1 MRRRNTLGNE
11 SGMEPPE
18 DLSWFGDQNPDRTGP
33 SQCWPG
39 VGVVCQSCHRRPE
52 FLPHWLF
59 LFFHWLTP
67 LTWAVWLPFWLLS
80 DLQNTGAA
88 QDDGRLSWPIG
99 GRMAEWTSIPFLLPF
114 PCVEANSKLDC
125 QGLLCSE
132 PEEAVYQEVRQDGSC
147 SLLFRRSA
155 FSWTGALLSFSL
167 IQVLHSNLPLI
178 TWSKSITAGRQ
189 RGLINIFTY
198 SSSYGGSVQRFH
210 WPLLWGRLPR
220 TLVSQIL
227 NIGS

>member
-1 MRRRNTLGNE
+1 MWCFRQKIITEDFWGGETYLEMRVEWSLLRK
-11 SGMEPPE
+11 

-88 QDDGRLSWPIG
+88 QDDGRLSWPIV
-99 GRMAEWTSIPFLLPF
+99 GRMAGWTSIPILLPL
-114 PCVEANSKLDC
+114 PWVEANSKPDC
-125 QGLLCSE
+125 QGLLCSK
-132 PEEAVYQEVRQDGSC
+132 PEEAVYQEVSQDGSC
-147 SLLFRRSA
+147 SLCFFVGQLFPEQGLCCL
-155 FSWTGALLSFSL
+155 F
-167 IQVLHSNLPLI
+167 P
-178 TWSKSITAGRQ
+178 WSRFFIV
-189 RGLINIFTY
+189 IF
-198 SSSYGGSVQRFH
+198 
-210 WPLLWGRLPR
+210 L
-220 TLVSQIL
+220 
-227 NIGS
+227 